1 LIKAESLITSLSKE
15 KTRWKQ
21 LSEDLSVDLVNLT
34 GDILVSAGLIAYL
47 GAFNSLYRDEILAIW
62 VQLSTDRKIPNSGK
76 FSLSKTLGDPVE
88 IRQWN
93 LWSLPSDDF
102 SVDNAIITKTARRWP
117 LFIDP

>member
-21 LSEDLSVDLVNLT
+21 LSEDLSIDLVNLT

-93 LWSLPSDDF
+93 LWALPSDDF